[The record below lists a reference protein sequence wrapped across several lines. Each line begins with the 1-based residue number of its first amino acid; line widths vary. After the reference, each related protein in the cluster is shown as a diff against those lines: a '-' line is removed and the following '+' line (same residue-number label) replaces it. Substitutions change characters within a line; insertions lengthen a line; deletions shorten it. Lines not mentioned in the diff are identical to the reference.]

1 VDPDIFQTSSKTIVC
16 VLCVFQVH
24 FQHDSLFKDFSQLVS
39 FACCQLSTDW
49 EHTFHI
55 MPQIQELTAGPGQVE
70 PTVLSVFIGIRDP
83 ELKSTV
89 FWVLSSSCSQQKKQ
103 RYSVHSVWHSDRC
116 ICMNYE
122 RVIHRKF
129 TPDIFQLMAFSIL
142 LTDSVFFSFNYSFS
156 YVYFS
161 VTVIVTHTHNRFM
174 ALWILSGT
182 TWVSRYQK
190 KHSPT
195 HTLWPFDNPHVT
207 CTVSINVFFIC
218 C

>member
-1 VDPDIFQTSSKTIVC
+1 
-16 VLCVFQVH
+16 
-24 FQHDSLFKDFSQLVS
+24 
-39 FACCQLSTDW
+39 
-49 EHTFHI
+49 
-55 MPQIQELTAGPGQVE
+55 
-70 PTVLSVFIGIRDP
+70 
-83 ELKSTV
+83 
-89 FWVLSSSCSQQKKQ
+89 
-103 RYSVHSVWHSDRC
+103 
-116 ICMNYE
+116 MNYE

-195 HTLWPFDNPHVT
+195 VIVNVNLIILLVILPF
-207 CTVSINVFFIC
+207 
-218 C
+218 